1 MVAFPL
7 TVTGSRM
14 NSPRI
19 TRRHVIGRALAMLG
33 AGIAATA
40 FSVSALAQAPT
51 KVRFTL
57 DWRYEGQ
64 LSMFMLAKTK
74 GYFEKE
80 GLDVS
85 VDVGAGSGATVNRI
99 VSGSHDAGTA
109 DMSTVIEFLGNNP
122 GATRLQAVYLLYN
135 RSTLV
140 IMTLKKSG
148 INMPQDLAGKK
159 IAAPVFDSVRKAFP
173 IYARAI
179 GIDPKTVT
187 FLNIDPAIRETLVI
201 RGEADATTGF
211 ELNRLTLIQRGAK
224 DEDINMFRYTDAGL
238 NLYGNAVLVSSK
250 MINENPKAVSGLVR
264 AINLAM
270 LDTIA
275 NPEEAIRAN
284 KVFDRLIDEKTE
296 LDKLK
301 ITLRAI
307 DTDSSRSN
315 GLGSLNKLVLD
326 NQVDDVAAAFNL
338 KTKPSADFIFNSSFL
353 PPKSE
358 RIPRGGK

>member
-1 MVAFPL
+1 MNASWKSRR
-7 TVTGSRM
+7 TVLAQ
-14 NSPRI
+14 I
-19 TRRHVIGRALAMLG
+19 VIGLT
-33 AGIAATA
+33 ATI
-40 FSVSALAQAPT
+40 FSASALAQGLT

-99 VSGSHDAGTA
+99 VGGSHDAGTA
-109 DMSTVIEFLGNNP
+109 DMSTLIEFVGNNP
-122 GATRLQAVYLLYN
+122 GPTRLQAVYLLYS

-140 IMTLKKSG
+140 LMALKKSG
-148 INMPQDLAGKK
+148 INKPQDLAGKK
-159 IAAPVFDSVRKAFP
+159 IAAPVFDSVRKSFP

-179 GIDPKTVT
+179 GIDPKSVT
-187 FLNIDPAIRETLVI
+187 FLSTDPAIRETLVI

-211 ELNRLTLIQRGAK
+211 ELNRLTLVQRGAK
-224 DEDINMFRYTDAGL
+224 DEDINMFRYVDAGL
-238 NLYGNAVLVSSK
+238 KLYGNAVLVSSK
-250 MINENPKAVSGLVR
+250 MIAENPRAVTGLLR
-264 AINLAM
+264 AINRAM
-270 LDTIA
+270 IDTIA

-284 KVFDRLIDEKTE
+284 KVFDGLIDEKAE
-296 LDKLK
+296 LEKLK
-301 ITLRAI
+301 ITLRSI
-307 DTDSSRSN
+307 DTDYSRAN
-315 GLGSLNKLVLD
+315 GLGGLNKLVLD
-326 NQVDDVAAAFNL
+326 NQVEDVAAAFNL

-358 RIPRGGK
+358 RMLPAAAK

>member
-1 MVAFPL
+1 MK
-7 TVTGSRM
+7 TSR
-14 NSPRI
+14 NSSRP
-19 TRRHVIGRALAMLG
+19 ALARII
-33 AGIAATA
+33 AGLAAA
-40 FSVSALAQAPT
+40 VLSASVFAQAPT

-109 DMSTVIEFLGNNP
+109 DMSTLIEFVGNNP
-122 GATRLQAVYLLYN
+122 GPTRLQAVYLLYN
-135 RSTLV
+135 RSPLV
-140 IMTLKKSG
+140 LMALKKSG
-148 INMPQDLAGKK
+148 INKPQDLAGKK

-201 RGEADATTGF
+201 RGDADATTGF

-224 DEDINMFRYTDAGL
+224 PEDINMFRFVDAGL

-250 MINENPKAVSGLVR
+250 MISENPRAVAGLVR
-264 AINLAM
+264 AINRAM
-270 LDTIA
+270 IDTIA

-284 KVFDRLIDEKTE
+284 KVFDPLINDKNE

-301 ITLRAI
+301 ITLTSI
-307 DTDSSRSN
+307 DTDYARAN
-315 GLGSLNKLVLD
+315 GLGSLSKLVLD

-338 KTKPSADFIFNSSFL
+338 KVKPNSDFLFNSSFL
-353 PPKSE
+353 PPKSD
-358 RIPRGGK
+358 RLPPAAAK

>member
-1 MVAFPL
+1 MNASWKPRR
-7 TVTGSRM
+7 TVLAQ
-14 NSPRI
+14 I
-19 TRRHVIGRALAMLG
+19 VIGLT
-33 AGIAATA
+33 ATILSA
-40 FSVSALAQAPT
+40 SALAQGLT

-99 VSGSHDAGTA
+99 VGGSHDAGTA
-109 DMSTVIEFLGNNP
+109 DMSTLIEFVGNNP
-122 GATRLQAVYLLYN
+122 GPTRLQAVYLLYS

-140 IMTLKKSG
+140 LMALKKSG
-148 INMPQDLAGKK
+148 INKPQDLAGKK
-159 IAAPVFDSVRKAFP
+159 IAAPVFDSVRKSFP

-179 GIDPKTVT
+179 GIDPKSVT
-187 FLNIDPAIRETLVI
+187 FLSTDPAIRETLVI

-211 ELNRLTLIQRGAK
+211 ELNRLTLVQRGAK
-224 DEDINMFRYTDAGL
+224 DEDINMFRYVDAGL
-238 NLYGNAVLVSSK
+238 KLYGNAVLVSSK
-250 MINENPKAVSGLVR
+250 MIAENPRAVTGLLR
-264 AINLAM
+264 AINRAM
-270 LDTIA
+270 IDTIA

-284 KVFDRLIDEKTE
+284 KAFDGLIDEKAE
-296 LDKLK
+296 LEKLK
-301 ITLRAI
+301 ITLRSI
-307 DTDSSRSN
+307 DTDYSRAN
-315 GLGSLNKLVLD
+315 GLGGLNKLVLD
-326 NQVDDVAAAFNL
+326 NQVEDVAAAFNL

-358 RIPRGGK
+358 RMLPAAAK

>member
-1 MVAFPL
+1 MTAAL
-7 TVTGSRM
+7 
-14 NSPRI
+14 N
-19 TRRHVIGRALAMLG
+19 TRRPALAL
-33 AGIAATA
+33 IAAGFA
-40 FSVSALAQAPT
+40 AALFSASALAQPMT

-64 LSMFMLAKTK
+64 LSMFMLAKNK
-74 GYFEKE
+74 GYFAKE

-99 VSGSHDAGTA
+99 VAGSHDAGTA
-109 DMSTVIEFLGNNP
+109 DMSTLIEFVGNNP
-122 GATRLQAVYLLYN
+122 GPTRLQAVYLLYN

-140 IMTLKKSG
+140 LMALKKSG
-148 INMPQDLAGKK
+148 INKPQDLAGKK

-201 RGEADATTGF
+201 RGDADATTGF

-224 DEDINMFRYTDAGL
+224 DEDINMFRFVDAGL

-250 MINENPKAVSGLVR
+250 MIAENPRAVAGLVR
-264 AINLAM
+264 AINRAM
-270 LDTIA
+270 IDTIA

-284 KVFDRLIDEKTE
+284 KAFDPLIDEKNE
-296 LDKLK
+296 LEKLK

-307 DTDSSRSN
+307 DTDYSRSN

-358 RIPRGGK
+358 RMPPAVPK

>member
-1 MVAFPL
+1 M
-7 TVTGSRM
+7 TTTRSSRR
-14 NSPRI
+14 S
-19 TRRHVIGRALAMLG
+19 LL
-33 AGIAATA
+33 AGIAVGIATA
-40 FSVSALAQAPT
+40 LLSAPAAAQGLT

-85 VDVGAGSGATVNRI
+85 VDVGAGSGATINRI
-99 VSGSHDAGTA
+99 VGGSHDAGAA
-109 DMSTVIEFLGNNP
+109 DMSSLIEFVGNNP
-122 GATRLQAVYLLYN
+122 GPTRLQAVYLLYN

-140 IMTLKKSG
+140 LMALKKSG
-148 INMPQDLAGKK
+148 INKPQDLAGKK
-159 IAAPVFDSVRKAFP
+159 IAAPVFDSVRKSFP

-179 GIDPKTVT
+179 GIDPKSVT
-187 FLNIDPAIRETLVI
+187 FLSIDPAIRETLVI

-224 DEDINMFRYTDAGL
+224 DEDINMFRFVDAGL

-250 MINENPKAVSGLVR
+250 MINENPNAVRGLLR
-264 AINLAM
+264 AINRAM
-270 LDTIA
+270 IDTIA

-284 KVFDRLIDEKTE
+284 KTFDRLIDDKTE
-296 LDKLK
+296 LEKLK
-301 ITLRAI
+301 ITLRSI
-307 DTDSSRSN
+307 DTEYSRAN

-326 NQVDDVAAAFNL
+326 NQVEDVAASFNL
-338 KTKPSADFIFNSSFL
+338 KTKPSADLIFNSSFL

-358 RIPRGGK
+358 RMPPAAAK

>member
-1 MVAFPL
+1 MNAPRNAPRNA
-7 TVTGSRM
+7 SR
-14 NSPRI
+14 N
-19 TRRHVIGRALAMLG
+19 TRRTVLAG
-33 AGIAATA
+33 FAAGIAAVM
-40 FSVSALAQAPT
+40 FSAPLLAQGLT

-64 LSMFMLAKTK
+64 LSMFMLAKNK

-99 VSGSHDAGTA
+99 VGGSHDAGTA
-109 DMSTVIEFLGNNP
+109 DLSTLIEFVGNNP
-122 GATRLQAVYLLYN
+122 GPTRLQAVYLLYS

-140 IMTLKKSG
+140 LMALKKSG
-148 INMPQDLAGKK
+148 INKPQDLAGKK

-187 FLNIDPAIRETLVI
+187 FLNIDPALRETLVV

-211 ELNRLTLIQRGAK
+211 ELNKLTLIQRGAK
-224 DEDINMFRYTDAGL
+224 DEDINMFRFVDAGL
-238 NLYGNAVLVSSK
+238 NLYGNAVLVSTK
-250 MINENPKAVSGLVR
+250 MITENPRAVAGLVR
-264 AINLAM
+264 AINRAM
-270 LDTIA
+270 IDTIA
-275 NPEEAIRAN
+275 NPQEAIRAN
-284 KVFDRLIDEKTE
+284 KAFDPLIDEKME
-296 LDKLK
+296 LEKLK
-301 ITLRAI
+301 ITMRSI
-307 DTDSSRSN
+307 DTDYSRSS
-315 GLGSLNKLVLD
+315 GLGGLDKLVLD

-338 KTKPSADFIFNSSFL
+338 KTKPSSDFIFNSSFL

-358 RIPRGGK
+358 RMPPAAPK